1 MNLKILLPFEIFVE
15 KTDVM
20 RIVAETPDGSF
31 AILPHRLDCV
41 AALVPGILIYETP
54 SDGETFVAI
63 DEGVI
68 IKSGAEVLVSAR
80 RALSGTVLGQL
91 RDAVEREFLTFDRRD
106 QDMRSTLAKLEGDLI
121 RRLVTVRDER

>member
-1 MNLKILLPFEIFVE
+1 
-15 KTDVM
+15 
-20 RIVAETPDGSF
+20 
-31 AILPHRLDCV
+31 
-41 AALVPGILIYETP
+41 
-54 SDGETFVAI
+54 
-63 DEGVI
+63 VI